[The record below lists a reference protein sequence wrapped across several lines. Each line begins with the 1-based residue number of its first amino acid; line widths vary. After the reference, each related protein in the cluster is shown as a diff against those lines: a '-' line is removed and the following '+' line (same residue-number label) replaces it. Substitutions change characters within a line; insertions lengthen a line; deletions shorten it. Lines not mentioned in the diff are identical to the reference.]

1 LERSNSGIGVAT
13 WLSGMH
19 RLSIPLA
26 ALLFAG
32 AILLAPVDALAL
44 PRIDISVGGPD
55 ASGPAQVS
63 SALKILAA
71 LTILSLVPAILMLM
85 TAFTRIVIVLS
96 FVRQSLGVQAMP
108 PNQVL
113 VGLALLLSL
122 FVMAPV
128 GKQVHEQALSPYLQG
143 KLSEE
148 KALEAGIA
156 PIRGFMLQ
164 HTRVKDLELLLE
176 MTATPQPQSARDV
189 PLHALVPAFV
199 LSELTTA
206 FHMGFLI
213 FVPFLV
219 LDFVLASVLMSMG
232 MVMLPPALISLPLK
246 VMLFVLVDGWHLVVA
261 SLVRSFA

>member
-1 LERSNSGIGVAT
+1 MR
-13 WLSGMH
+13 
-19 RLSIPLA
+19 RLSVQILALLA
-26 ALLFAG
+26 ACALLLVSAE
-32 AILLAPVDALAL
+32 AAAL
-44 PRIDISVGGPD
+44 PRLDISVGGPD

-71 LTILSLVPAILMLM
+71 LTILSLAPAILMLM
-85 TAFTRIVIVLS
+85 TSFTRIVIVLF
-96 FVRQSLGVQAMP
+96 FVRQSLGVQSMP

-113 VGLALLLSL
+113 VGLALLLAL

-128 GKQVHEQALSPYLQG
+128 GKQIHSQALAPYLAGQI
-143 KLSEE
+143 SDE
-148 KALEAGIA
+148 KALEAGVA

-164 HTRVKDLELLLE
+164 HTRAKDLELLLE
-176 MTATPQPQSARDV
+176 MTGTAQPQSAKEV
-189 PLHALVPAFV
+189 PLHVLVPAFV
-199 LSELTTA
+199 LSELTAA